1 MISFSMKTQS
11 TTKTKL
17 ADWTLAFNSISNKQS
32 EEAQILRGLV
42 NGLKSKVIGEG
53 MVTIPGVA

>member
-1 MISFSMKTQS
+1 MKTQPTS
-11 TTKTKL
+11 ETKL
-17 ADWTLAFNSISNKQS
+17 VDWTLAFNSISNKQS

-53 MVTIPGVA
+53 MATILGVA

>member
-1 MISFSMKTQS
+1 MISLNMITQP
-11 TTKTKL
+11 TVETKL

-42 NGLKSKVIGEG
+42 NSLKNKIVGEG
-53 MVTIPGVA
+53 MEIIPGVA

>member
-1 MISFSMKTQS
+1 MISLNMITQP

-17 ADWTLAFNSISNKQS
+17 ADWTLAFNSISDKQT

-42 NGLKSKVIGEG
+42 NGLKNKFIGEG
-53 MVTIPGVA
+53 MTLIPGVA